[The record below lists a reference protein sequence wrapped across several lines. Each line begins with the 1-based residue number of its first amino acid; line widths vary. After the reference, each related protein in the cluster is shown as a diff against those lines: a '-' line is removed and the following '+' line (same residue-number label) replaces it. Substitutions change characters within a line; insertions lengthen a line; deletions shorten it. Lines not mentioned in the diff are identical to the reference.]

1 MTRVDLYKSKVF
13 VIIWH
18 LIAVVQYNY
27 AIYYEHN
34 YVVIPDY
41 IQARMPNMGGKSRFL
56 TYWCLVCLLFNF
68 FFLIFV
74 KIENYRVQF
83 NFELWNIISHFVCS
97 I

>member
-1 MTRVDLYKSKVF
+1 MIICFNYKHIEILKENSLNLIKMTRVELYKSKVF

-18 LIAVVQYNY
+18 LIAVIQYNY

-56 TYWCLVCLLFNF
+56 TYWCLVCLTF
-68 FFLIFV
+68 FFSFL
-74 KIENYRVQF
+74 
-83 NFELWNIISHFVCS
+83 
-97 I
+97 